1 MLSCIYSFWQENNFG
16 QTTFVNCVK
25 WVPLDDGV
33 VERFG
38 QRCGFRFGSLSGASS
53 SCMVFD
59 RDIRSLVLG

>member
-25 WVPLDDGV
+25 WAPLDDGV
-33 VERFG
+33 AERF
-38 QRCGFRFGSLSGASS
+38 RPPRRVSFGSQSGASS
-53 SCMVFD
+53 SCMVFN